1 MSICGPQFGGNS
13 KAGAQLQ
20 EIMHE
25 AAKAKLPSTTCPVY
39 VRLIL
44 TAGLPRWDGAYLCR
58 QLVLG
63 EDPVE
68 LNWFQR
74 WVLARQSPPTHLVKT
89 KKDEWEKIGVKST
102 EKEFQNRKTE

>member
-1 MSICGPQFGGNS
+1 MSICGPHFGANS
-13 KAGAQLQ
+13 KTGSQFQ
-20 EIMHE
+20 DIMHE
-25 AAKAKLPSTTCPVY
+25 AEDATSLIEKFPVTTCPVY

-74 WVLARQSPPTHLVKT
+74 WVLAGQSPPTHLVKT
-89 KKDEWEKIGVKST
+89 RQDERERNW
-102 EKEFQNRKTE
+102 